1 MTKEQKLDHPSKNE
15 LGNGIF
21 QSKEV
26 YRMAKNL
33 SQGKGKVILS
43 CHLEGL
49 CNGDRS
55 MHYMLFNLFVGPKLQ
70 IIE

>member
-1 MTKEQKLDHPSKNE
+1 
-15 LGNGIF
+15 
-21 QSKEV
+21 
-26 YRMAKNL
+26 MAKNL

-43 CHLEGL
+43 CQLEGL
-49 CNGDRS
+49 FKGGRS